1 MFSLNIQSLPAKFAE
16 FSDLISQFPTNSC
29 PEIICLQETW
39 KIIDNS
45 FFPLANYHML
55 ETNLRSETR
64 GGGVGIYVKNHL
76 SFKILKQ
83 YSVFV
88 ERIFESLF
96 IEITLSGNKKII
108 VGSVYRPGT
117 KVPGLT
123 FTEQFS
129 QFSDILS
136 NVLADLSNNY
146 EHVFIYGDFNLNVLE
161 ITQINL
167 SQNT

>member
-1 MFSLNIQSLPAKFAE
+1 M
-16 FSDLISQFPTNSC
+16 
-29 PEIICLQETW
+29 
-39 KIIDNS
+39 
-45 FFPLANYHML
+45 
-55 ETNLRSETR
+55 
-64 GGGVGIYVKNHL
+64 
-76 SFKILKQ
+76 
-83 YSVFV
+83 

-161 ITQINL
+161 ITQNKFI
-167 SQNT
+167 S